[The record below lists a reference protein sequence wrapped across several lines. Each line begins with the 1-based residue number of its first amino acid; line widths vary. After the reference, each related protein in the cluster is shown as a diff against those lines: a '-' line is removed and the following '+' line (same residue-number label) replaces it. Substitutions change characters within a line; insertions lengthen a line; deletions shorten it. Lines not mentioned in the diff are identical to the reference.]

1 MAPHPLA
8 ALSILNG
15 VGIVSIAKNKSY
27 VIREKESRLFFC
39 REERIKKILCNIK
52 WL

>member
-1 MAPHPLA
+1 MAPHPQD

-15 VGIVSIAKNKSY
+15 VGIVSIAKNNSY
-27 VIREKESRLFFC
+27 VIREKESRPFFC
-39 REERIKKILCNIK
+39 REEIKKKLLCNIK